1 MKTRNQTV
9 KLYSL
14 PKAIP
19 KARRNENLNGNEGGE
34 IFNAFYYVTVFRTLF
49 CYSFHAFIMINL

>member
-9 KLYSL
+9 KLYS
-14 PKAIP
+14 IP